1 MSKEIYNNP
10 FPTDKDRNQIWE
22 MLVKRDVIA
31 FCNEDWEMV
40 QDDFIEENF
49 MGIDARGF
57 DNPDAWSMSF
67 SSLKEY
73 KKSWLEQAADFAKT
87 ELIGNKE
94 QVIYDIITL
103 VDIEIKGESALV
115 HKKFEGVVSK
125 KNGEQDH
132 LKWQTL
138 YRCRKIEGDWKIA
151 GFTGYLPYP
160 MGSVEP
166 Q

>member
-10 FPTDKDRNQIWE
+10 FPTDQDRNQIWE

-40 QDDFIEENF
+40 RDDFIEENF
-49 MGIDARGF
+49 MGIDACGK
-57 DNPDAWSMSF
+57 DNPDAWRMSF

-73 KKSWLEQAADFAKT
+73 KTSWLEQAADFAKT
-87 ELIGNKE
+87 ELVKDKE

-103 VDIEIKGESALV
+103 VDIEIKGDSALV
-115 HKKFEGVVSK
+115 HKKFDGVVAK
-125 KNGEQDH
+125 KNGEQDR

-138 YRCRKIEGDWKIA
+138 YRCRKIDSDWKIA
-151 GFTGYLPYP
+151 GFTGYMPYP
-160 MGSVEP
+160 MGSAEP